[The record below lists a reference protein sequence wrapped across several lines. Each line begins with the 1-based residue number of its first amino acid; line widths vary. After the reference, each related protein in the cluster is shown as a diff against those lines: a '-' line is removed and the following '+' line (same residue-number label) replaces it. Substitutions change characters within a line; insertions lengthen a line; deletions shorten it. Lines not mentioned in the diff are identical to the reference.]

1 MEWRK
6 ITSSHGGFC
15 IIRGIAHKGG
25 VQIPGILGFTSPCF
39 FQYDFSHYDTE
50 AEALR
55 AMKWKKDDHLAHGG
69 SWAVSD
75 DYGIMHCEKCGSELL
90 CNDSGDMPEYFPQC
104 GRQIDW
110 ASFDF

>member
-1 MEWRK
+1 MEKDHQQPRRFLYYPRHRAQRRR
-6 ITSSHGGFC
+6 TVS
-15 IIRGIAHKGG
+15 
-25 VQIPGILGFTSPCF
+25 GILGFTSPCF

-55 AMKWKKDDHLAHGG
+55 AMKWKKGDHLAHGG

-90 CNDSGDMPEYFPQC
+90 CNDSGDMPEYCPQC

>member
-55 AMKWKKDDHLAHGG
+55 AMK
-69 SWAVSD
+69 
-75 DYGIMHCEKCGSELL
+75 
-90 CNDSGDMPEYFPQC
+90 
-104 GRQIDW
+104 
-110 ASFDF
+110 

>member
-1 MEWRK
+1 MSYYTINEDAARLSK
-6 ITSSHGGFC
+6 E
-15 IIRGIAHKGG
+15 
-25 VQIPGILGFTSPCF
+25 L
-39 FQYDFSHYDTE
+39 
-50 AEALR
+50 ALR

-90 CNDSGDMPEYFPQC
+90 CNDSGDMPEYCPQC